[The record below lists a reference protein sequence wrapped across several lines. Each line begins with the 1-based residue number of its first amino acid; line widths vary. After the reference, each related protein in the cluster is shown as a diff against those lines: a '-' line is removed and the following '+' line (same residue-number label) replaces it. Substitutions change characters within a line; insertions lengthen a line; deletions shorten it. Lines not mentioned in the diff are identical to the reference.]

1 MDKICLIK
9 YLQRCADCPTIM
21 ASSIT
26 AEEGRV
32 RLTIFRRVIL
42 AQITLI
48 ILILV
53 VSLYTLSQL
62 HRFARL
68 STALLT
74 TDAASLEAEK
84 GLLEVFLVQ
93 MRSAEKYLLLRD
105 AAFYNHFIAGGRE
118 FTGLLEKVA
127 ALVDTPQERDLL
139 EQIREAHARYT
150 TSLTTALTPR
160 SAWQQDK
167 TGLSD
172 KITTGINALIRFREQ
187 MATRKTV
194 AARDQA
200 VAATT
205 TVGWL
210 SLGGI
215 AVAILCA
222 YFHARGVSRPLQK
235 LAGGLLRVG
244 QGEFHAALD
253 LQAPQEVSTLVQAFN
268 AMAAQLEELDS
279 MKADFLAH
287 VSHELRTPLTG
298 IQEGTALLL
307 ERLPGPLTT
316 DQQEILEVVRG
327 HSARLARRIA
337 AILDLAKMEAGMLE
351 YVRVPSDL
359 KAMLEKSVEVVQLV
373 MKKKRLHLDVVC
385 DVPPHVLCCDTV
397 RIQEVLDNVL
407 SNAVKFAPVHGTISL
422 SATLQRHE
430 ADRCWVEIRVCDT
443 GRGIPAED
451 VDRIFEKFYQS
462 SYHRQERQQ
471 GTGLGLTI
479 ARHIVEAH
487 GGKIWAESQVGEGT
501 TFVVTLPVEANDA
514 SALLASPAIEPHGEL
529 YAVS

>member
-1 MDKICLIK
+1 M
-9 YLQRCADCPTIM
+9 
-21 ASSIT
+21 
-26 AEEGRV
+26 
-32 RLTIFRRVIL
+32 RLTIFWRVIL

-48 ILILV
+48 ILILA

-62 HRFARL
+62 HRFASL
-68 STALLT
+68 STAILT
-74 TDAASLEAEK
+74 TDAASIEAEK

-105 AAFYNHFIAGGRE
+105 EAFYTHFIAGGHE
-118 FTGLLEKVA
+118 FTGRLEKVA
-127 ALVDTPQERDLL
+127 SLVDTPHESALL
-139 EQIREAHARYT
+139 DQIREAQARYT
-150 TSLTTALTPR
+150 TGLTTALTTQ

-167 TGLSD
+167 TGLSG
-172 KITTGINALIRFREQ
+172 KIITGINALIRFRED

-215 AVAILCA
+215 VVAILCA

-253 LQAPQEVSTLVQAFN
+253 LRAPQEVSTLVQAFN
-268 AMAAQLEELDS
+268 SMAAKLEELDS
-279 MKADFLAH
+279 MKADFFAH

-316 DQQEILEVVRG
+316 DQQEILEVVRS

-359 KAMLEKSVEVVQLV
+359 RAMLERSVEVVQLV
-373 MKKKRLHLDVVC
+373 VKKKRLHLEVVC

-407 SNAVKFAPVHGTISL
+407 SNAVKFTPLNGNIGM
-422 SATLQRHE
+422 SAALQRDGAE
-430 ADRCWVEIRVCDT
+430 RCWAEIRVCDT

-451 VDRIFEKFYQS
+451 VDRVFNKFYQS
-462 SYHRQERQQ
+462 SYHSQERQQ

-501 TFVVTLPVEANDA
+501 TFVVTLPVEDHEA
-514 SALLASPAIEPHGEL
+514 STLLASPASEPHGEW